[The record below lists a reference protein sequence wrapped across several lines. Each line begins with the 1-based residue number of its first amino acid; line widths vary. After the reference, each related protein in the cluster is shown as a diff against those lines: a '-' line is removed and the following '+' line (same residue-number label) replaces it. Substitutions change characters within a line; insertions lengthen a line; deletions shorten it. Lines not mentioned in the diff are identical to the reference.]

1 MNIRINYISD
11 SWTRIKNHCRTTVN
25 KKFTEKEPTDKFK
38 EELLISEHSPIR
50 CLEVDWTW
58 EDIPYWVSTELSRH
72 KHEKFISSQRDD
84 RNNNEIPRGKKPQD
98 SPVTHDAYANAQNL
112 IDMMRKRLCFMAT
125 KEAREAAENLKYELH
140 NYEPQLANVLMPN
153 CLYRAGCP
161 EFETCGFWKKFKEK
175 HPKVDMTDI
184 KERYRAYNEDFY
196 KKFNKE

>member
-1 MNIRINYISD
+1 MNTRINYISD

-50 CLEVDWTW
+50 CLGVDWTW

-84 RNNNEIPRGKKPQD
+84 RNNNEILRGKKPQD

-175 HPKVDMTDI
+175 HPDVDMTDI